1 MQSLSSFF
9 ETTASTNSQLDKS
22 QFGSGA
28 VSGGLFP
35 YQSLRLKRIGR
46 NPSSGE
52 RSVSNYGMQ
61 MRFLTQHIERGLTPD
76 LSNI

>member
-9 ETTASTNSQLDKS
+9 NTTAETKS
-22 QFGSGA
+22 KLLKDQFGSCN

-35 YQSLRLKRIGR
+35 YQSLRTKRIGR

-52 RSVSNYGMQ
+52 RSVSSYGMQ
-61 MRFLTQHIERGLTPD
+61 MRFLTQQIDRVLTPD

>member
-9 ETTASTNSQLDKS
+9 VTTAEATSELHRNE
-22 QFGSGA
+22 FGSAA

-61 MRFLTQHIERGLTPD
+61 MRFLTQNIERGLTPD

>member
-9 ETTASTNSQLDKS
+9 ETTASTKSQLNRD
-22 QFGSGA
+22 QFGSGK

-35 YQSLRLKRIGR
+35 YQSLRTKRIGR

-52 RSVSNYGMQ
+52 RSTSGYGMQ
-61 MRFLTQHIERGLTPD
+61 MRFLTQHIDRVLTPD

>member
-9 ETTASTNSQLDKS
+9 ETTASTNSQLRKD
-22 QFGSGA
+22 QFGSGV

-61 MRFLTQHIERGLTPD
+61 MRFLTQQIDRVLTPD

>member
-1 MQSLSSFF
+1 MQSLFSFF
-9 ETTASTNSQLDKS
+9 ETTAGASSKLLKDE
-22 QFGSGA
+22 FGSGS

-52 RSVSNYGMQ
+52 RSVSKYGMQ
-61 MRFLTQHIERGLTPD
+61 MRFLTQHIDRVLTPD
-76 LSNI
+76 ISNI